1 VANDTGSIVV
11 MGSTP
16 IVSTINYGCFNRGI
30 EMEYYVIG
38 LYILVGVVALLG
50 LYNKIRSVK
59 EARKKD
65 DELRKQLKYHKRPAA
80 ASFHTD
86 KKIK

>member
-1 VANDTGSIVV
+1 MANDTGSIVV

-16 IVSTINYGCFNRGI
+16 IVSTINYGCFNRGV
-30 EMEYYVIG
+30 EMEYYVTG
-38 LYILVGVVALLG
+38 MYILCGVIALLG
-50 LYNKIRSVK
+50 LYNNIRSVK